1 LEGAAMNPD
10 THRKIALI
18 LDLAIK
24 TSSIVMIVL
33 AFDIAMHN
41 GNATH
46 VMALGFG
53 SVTFAIHGYGK

>member
-1 LEGAAMNPD
+1 MNPD

-24 TSSIVMIVL
+24 ASSIMMICL
-33 AFDIAMHN
+33 AFDIAYHN

-46 VMALGFG
+46 VLALGLG

>member
-1 LEGAAMNPD
+1 MNPD
-10 THRKIALI
+10 THRKIAYFIELGI
-18 LDLAIK
+18 RAASL
-24 TSSIVMIVL
+24 VMIVL

-46 VMALGFG
+46 VLALGLG